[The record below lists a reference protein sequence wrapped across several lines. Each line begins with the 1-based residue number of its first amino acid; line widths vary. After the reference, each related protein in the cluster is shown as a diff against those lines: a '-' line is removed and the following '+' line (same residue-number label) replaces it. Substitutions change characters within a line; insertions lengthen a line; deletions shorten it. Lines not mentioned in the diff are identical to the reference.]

1 MIDKDRAI
9 QTVVEDMGARV
20 RLSAIRKGLQEAGFS
35 PSESHEIISAAIE
48 QRKDQRVQSQG
59 SGLPTA
65 IAVIGLATVILVV
78 TYFMAWS
85 WCVYLVSAGLLSCG
99 AYLCYREPKGRE

>member
-1 MIDKDRAI
+1 MIDKEHAI
-9 QTVVEDMGARV
+9 QTVVEDMASRE
-20 RLSAIRKGLQEAGFS
+20 RLSKIRKGLQKAGFS

-59 SGLPTA
+59 SGRPAA
-65 IAVIGLATVILVV
+65 IAVIALATVILVV

-85 WCVYLVSAGLLSCG
+85 WRVYLVSAGMLCWG
-99 AYLCYREPKGRE
+99 AYLCYRKPGTG